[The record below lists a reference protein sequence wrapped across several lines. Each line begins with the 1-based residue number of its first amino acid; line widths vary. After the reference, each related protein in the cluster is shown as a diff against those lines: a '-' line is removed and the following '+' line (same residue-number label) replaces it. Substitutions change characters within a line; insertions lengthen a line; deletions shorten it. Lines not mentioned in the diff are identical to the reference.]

1 MADTALIFWNNNNLL
16 CMENIAFSQEEEI
29 MIEDNKSE
37 GKVTG
42 GSGIVAGGNVT
53 FGDNSGQFAVGEN
66 ITQYQIQSISQP
78 DLKELRENLLEFQK
92 GINKLG
98 LDPDYQNSVNGN
110 ISTAVIE
117 VKKEDPQLSEIK
129 QCFEKAIKMVKGA
142 GKTIENI
149 SELYEPAKKIA
160 TILGIGA
167 FLLH

>member
-1 MADTALIFWNNNNLL
+1 
-16 CMENIAFSQEEEI
+16 

-42 GSGIVAGGNVT
+42 GLGIVAGGNVT

-66 ITQYQIQSISQP
+66 INQYQTQSISQP